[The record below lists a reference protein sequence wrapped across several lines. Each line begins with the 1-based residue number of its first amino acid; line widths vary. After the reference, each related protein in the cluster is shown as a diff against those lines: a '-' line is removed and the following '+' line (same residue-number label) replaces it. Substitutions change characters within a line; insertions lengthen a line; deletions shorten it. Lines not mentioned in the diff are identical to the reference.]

1 MTSDWPGM
9 SRAREEVQA
18 ARTLAAAG
26 FGAAAVSR
34 SYYAVFYA
42 AEAAL
47 LALGETRSKHS
58 GVVSALGQIAIKEH
72 ELDPEAGRL
81 LRSLFDRRSRAD
93 YGIAAVPVAEAVI
106 AAADAER
113 AVDLIAGWLAGH
125 PVDQSGP

>member
-1 MTSDWPGM
+1 M

-18 ARTLAAAG
+18 ARVLAAAG

-34 SYYAVFYA
+34 SSYAVFYA

-58 GVVSALGQIAIKEH
+58 GVVSALGQIAIKQH
-72 ELDPEAGRL
+72 ELDAEAGSL
-81 LRSLFDRRSRAD
+81 LRSLLDRRSQAD
-93 YGIAAVPVAEAVI
+93 YGIAAVPIEEAEI

-113 AVDLIAGWLAGH
+113 AVDLIASWLVEH
-125 PVDQSGP
+125 RVDHSGP